1 MKGIM
6 IAATLAAA
14 AVSGCAGFEF
24 RSDAALTGAE
34 QGLKLYTPKPYVLVA
49 RQGGETKP
57 VDVSIVYLPDLAHP
71 YYAKAR
77 SGWGSSNLT
86 MKVTDGMLTEFGQQ
100 VDSNAAATLT
110 SVGSLLTAAAGLRT
124 KDVPRDPTKPLEF
137 SLYEIDN
144 STGTTILREVAIP
157 GAAGAA
163 ALAPKR

>member
-1 MKGIM
+1 MKGIV
-6 IAATLAAA
+6 IAATLAAAA

-24 RSDAALTGAE
+24 RSDAMLTGPE

-49 RQGGETKP
+49 RQGGESKP

-100 VDSNAAATLT
+100 VDSTAASTLT

-124 KDVPRDPTKPLEF
+124 KEVTRDVKKPLEF

-144 STGTTILREVAIP
+144 TAGTTILREVMIP
-157 GAAGAA
+157 DPATAV
-163 ALAPKR
+163 R

>member
-1 MKGIM
+1 MKGIV

-24 RSDAALTGAE
+24 RSGPALDSAE
-34 QGLKLYTPKPYVLVA
+34 QGLRLYTPKPYVLVA
-49 RQGGETKP
+49 RQGGDSKP
-57 VDVSIVYLPDLAHP
+57 VDVSIIYLPDLAHP

-124 KDVPRDPTKPLEF
+124 KDVVRDAKHPLEF

-144 STGTTILREVAIP
+144 SSGTTTLREVTIP
-157 GAAGAA
+157 DASGAAPA
-163 ALAPKR
+163 APKR